1 MGYEQLEEDIKNY
14 PQAKFNEIMTLYN
27 TFDILNQFCII
38 VGKYTQEML
47 DAMIDR
53 VVQVYWCEDIENYVT
68 IIKVSNTG
76 EDELN

>member
-1 MGYEQLEEDIKNY
+1 MAYEQLERDIKNY
-14 PQAKFNEIMTLYN
+14 PKANFNEIMTLYN

-53 VVQVYWCEDIENYVT
+53 VVQVYWCDDIENYVT
-68 IIKVSNTG
+68 IIKISNII